1 MNVELLKETDL
12 FSQSWTDEQLAGLAK
27 EFEQKTFQK
36 GEVLVTE
43 GQKQRTAYVISSGIV
58 VRTKNGEFINKLGEG
73 KLCGF
78 QHLFSQ
84 EPAFATIVAENEV
97 KAFEITHERL
107 TNFLNRDHNLLY
119 AMINSLS
126 HLSRQQSKIVR
137 QLKGGEHKEVRI
149 AFFDC
154 KKFWEG
160 PFQEEL
166 KNKKYP
172 FELVFFAHKLTPDTV
187 ASADGFDVIVPFVND
202 QINEKVIEILASYN
216 IKLIA
221 MRCAGYNNVD
231 LNACKKHGV
240 SVVRV
245 PAYSPY
251 AVAEHSVALCLSLN
265 RKIHRA
271 HNRIREGNF
280 SLDGLVGFDLYGKTV
295 GVFGTGKI
303 GVCAIKIWLGFGCKV
318 ICYDIFI
325 NKEVAALPNCKYVS
339 LDELL
344 AQSDILTLHCPL
356 TPETKYFIN
365 AQNIAKM
372 KKGVMIINTSRGGLI
387 NHNDLLTALEN
398 KQVSAAGLD
407 VYENEVGYF
416 FEDCSDDVIKDSVLS
431 RIMSFNN
438 VLITGHQAFLTQEA
452 LNNIAATTLENISMF
467 HQGKIES
474 CPNLVKE

>member
-1 MNVELLKETDL
+1 
-12 FSQSWTDEQLAGLAK
+12 
-27 EFEQKTFQK
+27 
-36 GEVLVTE
+36 
-43 GQKQRTAYVISSGIV
+43 
-58 VRTKNGEFINKLGEG
+58 
-73 KLCGF
+73 
-78 QHLFSQ
+78 
-84 EPAFATIVAENEV
+84 
-97 KAFEITHERL
+97 
-107 TNFLNRDHNLLY
+107 
-119 AMINSLS
+119 
-126 HLSRQQSKIVR
+126 
-137 QLKGGEHKEVRI
+137 
-149 AFFDC
+149 
-154 KKFWEG
+154 
-160 PFQEEL
+160 
-166 KNKKYP
+166 
-172 FELVFFAHKLTPDTV
+172 
-187 ASADGFDVIVPFVND
+187 
-202 QINEKVIEILASYN
+202 VIEILASYN